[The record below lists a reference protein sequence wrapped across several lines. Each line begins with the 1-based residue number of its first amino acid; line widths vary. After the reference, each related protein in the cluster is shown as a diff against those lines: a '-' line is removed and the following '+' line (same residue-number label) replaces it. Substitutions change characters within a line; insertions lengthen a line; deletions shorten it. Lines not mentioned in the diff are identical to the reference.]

1 MIQTGDLLK
10 ERYRILRPIGQ
21 GGMGSVYLADDVV
34 LAGRQCALKVV
45 TIEPYASKESIA
57 QAKEQFLREASVLAR
72 LDHPNLPKVSDF
84 FIYQDADILV
94 MDYVPGE
101 DLKTLMDEAVSIN
114 EFLPLE
120 EVLKWTRQLVDAL
133 SYLHQQNPPIVHRD
147 IKPSNIKLTPS
158 GVIKLVDFG
167 LVKLLA
173 PDERTITVVQGRGT
187 VYYTPLEQYGGDNGH
202 TDARSDVYSLA
213 ATVYHL
219 LTNQAPPEAKVRFV
233 NREKLIPMRAIN
245 PEVTQRI
252 EKATEWALSLHP
264 TERPESIIQ
273 FRKALFEGIFPAE
286 NGRNVFVPQSSTE
299 WMEKA
304 LSDRLQ
310 LLLAITAGLLM
321 LMGVMATLLR

>member
-1 MIQTGDLLK
+1 
-10 ERYRILRPIGQ
+10 
-21 GGMGSVYLADDVV
+21 MGSVYLADDEV

-45 TIEPYASKESIA
+45 TIEPYASKESIV

-202 TDARSDVYSLA
+202 TDARSDIYSLA
-213 ATVYHL
+213 FTVYHL

-233 NREKLIPMRAIN
+233 SREKLLPMRAIN

-252 EKATEWALSLHP
+252 EKAIEWALSLHP

-273 FRKALFEGIFPAE
+273 FQKALFEGIFPAE
-286 NGRNVFVPQSSTE
+286 NGRNVFIPQSSSE
-299 WMEKA
+299 WLEKA

-321 LMGVMATLLR
+321 LMGAMATLLR